1 MKLFLGKK
9 LVTKAIS
16 TVLDIS
22 SFEEILKIAKDT
34 AAMEEAVIEV
44 VVNYYNSNKAK
55 VEQQLLAISENDI
68 QKAHDLLMKALSY
81 TPQWD
86 KELNL
91 TIKFEEET
99 NE

>member
-34 AAMEEAVIEV
+34 AAMEEAVIELA
-44 VVNYYNSNKAK
+44 VNYYNSNKAK
-55 VEQQLLAISENDI
+55 VNELLNSISEEDI
-68 QKAHDLLMKALSY
+68 EKAHNLVKKALSY
-81 TPQWD
+81 RPEWD
-86 KELNL
+86 SELNIS
-91 TIKFEEET
+91 IKFDEEA
-99 NE
+99 

>member
-34 AAMEEAVIEV
+34 AAMEEAVIELA
-44 VVNYYNSNKAK
+44 VNYYNSNKAK
-55 VEQQLLAISENDI
+55 VNELLNSISEEDI
-68 QKAHDLLMKALSY
+68 EKVNNLINKALSY
-81 TPQWD
+81 RPEWD
-86 KELNL
+86 SELNI
-91 TIKFEEET
+91 TIKFDEEA
-99 NE
+99 